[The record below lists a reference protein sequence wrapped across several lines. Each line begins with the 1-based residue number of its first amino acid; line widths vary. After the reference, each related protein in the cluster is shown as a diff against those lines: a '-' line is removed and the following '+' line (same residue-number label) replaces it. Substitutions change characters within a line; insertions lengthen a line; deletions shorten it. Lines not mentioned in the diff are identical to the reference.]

1 VGGFFCLYW
10 VVALFKGDIV
20 SIDLWF
26 LGLGMRSRRLR
37 DRGSGLYQRV
47 VRRRSVHGDA
57 LCQSCKVD
65 VRSRSGVVI
74 KIEMDRCCFVEDG
87 IVWA

>member
-1 VGGFFCLYW
+1 
-10 VVALFKGDIV
+10 
-20 SIDLWF
+20 
-26 LGLGMRSRRLR
+26 MRSRRLR

-65 VRSRSGVVI
+65 VRSRSGVDI
-74 KIEMDRCCFVEDG
+74 EIEMDRCCFVEDG
-87 IVWA
+87 NVWARPQLASFQLVQYRSGKTGGYLCIDICPC